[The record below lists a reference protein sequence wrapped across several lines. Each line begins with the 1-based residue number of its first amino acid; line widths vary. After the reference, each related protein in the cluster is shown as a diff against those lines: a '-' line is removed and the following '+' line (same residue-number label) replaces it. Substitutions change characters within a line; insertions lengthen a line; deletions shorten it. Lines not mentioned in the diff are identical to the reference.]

1 MKYGDVDMKF
11 CVACGHKRENNEQ
24 KFCLGCG
31 SSLSK
36 GEMNQDTGAS
46 PSVKQVNV
54 KKPLTQKQKKWYMI
68 GSLFLIVFIA
78 FYFIGNHL
86 TSDTRLINRFSDA
99 LREKDAV
106 KLGEMVSFTNGDQ
119 KIGENH
125 ARAFLSLLD
134 EYPEE
139 RQETI
144 EELERQ
150 SMENDW
156 GTDDY
161 AVSIV
166 KGDVFLFFDT
176 YELVME
182 PIYVILH
189 TNVEDAKLFVGD
201 VEVATSDATDYS
213 YEYGPI
219 VMGNYTFRAEMNN
232 EYVDLETVE
241 EVIITRWENL
251 ESIYLTMDAT
261 YIEFNVE
268 DLGKLDARLIINDN
282 VIAYNFL
289 EEGEFGPILAEET
302 KVSAEVDFPW
312 GTMTS
317 EPDYPYDYYS
327 LKFSLNEDMQV
338 DITQEIASFHKKYWE
353 GWQKNNTSEFIGL
366 ADEFIDRI
374 ENDFSYYHSD
384 DYYTFARQSVSAE
397 MDIQNI
403 EISYVDGNYRLF
415 VNIMEEYKEDSYYDP
430 AYDNLMDR
438 TGYYQIEMRYDD
450 GWKLYDLYDYYNAT
464 IEDPLVLG
472 LSDDLYLI
480 NVKEKNEEE
489 VEEQDTE
496 TTNSDNHLEIQNSV
510 LNYIEYLVNAINVG
524 NYELVEPYIKDGSA
538 LHGMQVDLVDR
549 LVKNGTTQEVIAAS
563 VEEIKEN
570 GSNWTVTANETIKII
585 YESGKEETKSYV
597 WNYTVE
603 AVDNEFVLTNIE
615 SAE

>member
-1 MKYGDVDMKF
+1 MDF

-24 KFCLGCG
+24 KYCVGCG
-31 SSLSK
+31 ASFSK
-36 GEMNQDTGAS
+36 GEINQDTDAS
-46 PSVKQVNV
+46 PSVNQVKV

-78 FYFIGNHL
+78 IYFIGNHL
-86 TSDTRLINRFSDA
+86 TSDTRLINRFSDV

-106 KLGEMVSFTNGDQ
+106 KFGEMVSFSNADQ
-119 KIGENH
+119 QIGEDH
-125 ARAFLSLLD
+125 AKAFLSLLD
-134 EYPEE
+134 EYPEA

-144 EELERQ
+144 EELKRQ
-150 SMENDW
+150 SMENDG

-161 AVSIV
+161 AVSLV
-166 KGDVFLFFDT
+166 KGDGFLFFDT

-189 TNVEDAKLFVGD
+189 TNVEEAKLFVGD
-201 VEVATSDATDYS
+201 VEVATSDATDYA

-219 VMGNYTFRAEMNN
+219 VTGNYTFRAEMDN
-232 EYVDLETVE
+232 EYVGLETVE
-241 EVIITRWENL
+241 EVIITPWENL

-261 YIEFNVE
+261 YIEFDVE

-282 VIAYNFL
+282 VVAYNFI

-327 LKFSLNEDMQV
+327 LKFSLNEDMQA
-338 DITQEIASFHKKYWE
+338 DITQEIAGFHKKYWE
-353 GWQKNNTSEFIGL
+353 GWQKNNTSEFTGL
-366 ADEFIDRI
+366 ADEFLDRI
-374 ENDFSYYHSD
+374 ESDFSYYHRD

-397 MDIQNI
+397 IDIQNI

-415 VNIMEEYKEDSYYDP
+415 VNIMEEYKEDSY
-430 AYDNLMDR
+430 DNLMDR

-450 GWKLYDLYDYYNAT
+450 GWKLYDLYEHYNSN
-464 IEDPLVLG
+464 IEDPLALE

-480 NVKEKNEEE
+480 NGKEENEEE
-489 VEEQDTE
+489 VGEQDIE
-496 TTNSDNHLEIQNSV
+496 TTNSDSHLEIQNSV
-510 LNYIEYLVNAINVG
+510 LNYIEYLVDAINAG

-549 LVKNGTTQEVIAAS
+549 LVKNGTTQEVVAAS
-563 VEEIKEN
+563 VEEINEN
-570 GSNWTVTANETIKII
+570 GSDWTVTAKETIKII

-603 AVDNEFVLTNIE
+603 AVGNEFVLTNIE